1 MDEDQAGDFSTIAR
15 IYFPKNEKEE
25 NNWLFLLGSC
35 NAFMAD
41 GDFCT
46 AASVDPN
53 WVVKQARNPGK
64 TFDTHYCPCLFGKL
78 SYVQNIFFRDIRQF
92 CISLRGLLLRGNGGG
107 GATRRR

>member
-1 MDEDQAGDFSTIAR
+1 M
-15 IYFPKNEKEE
+15 
-25 NNWLFLLGSC
+25 LGSC

-64 TFDTHYCPCLFGKL
+64 TFDTHYYPRLFWKL
-78 SYVQNIFFRDIRQF
+78 NYVQYLFMTLGNSAYLFVDFSF
-92 CISLRGLLLRGNGGG
+92 EETEEVELLVAGR
-107 GATRRR
+107 